1 MPDMAFIAPPTRS
14 QLAGNSFL
22 YLNLSNNDFEGAI
35 PEGMGNLEMFRSPA
49 NSTDPFDMYVF
60 SRGGPDRTLDLTYN
74 KLYGEFP
81 RFLVNQA
88 ADLGDSCLC
97 ATNFTVS
104 NGNQIYCPTK
114 ASLEGV
120 KITPNLLDTFKQAN
134 YTCLLPKQTQPVS
147 LEKYLSSPD
156 MYISEV
162 PSQSDLAAP
171 TPRPRSIDGT
181 DGGYGSSTRS
191 SSSSKSSGGKS
202 GGMGPGE
209 IAGLV
214 IGLLAGLGIL
224 GALAYFVGYKK
235 FYQTHK
241 ATSYK
246 RNEIPEGPMLD
257 GTGAYPAAAYG
268 GGQAT
273 GATNGSHFN
282 PDAMPVSHGPPRA

>member
-1 MPDMAFIAPPTRS
+1 
-14 QLAGNSFL
+14 L
-22 YLNLSNNDFEGAI
+22 YLNLSNNDLEGAI
-35 PEGMGNLEMFRSPA
+35 PESMGNLEMFRSPA

-88 ADLGDSCLC
+88 ADLQDSCLC
-97 ATNFTVS
+97 STNFTVAS
-104 NGNQIYCPTK
+104 GNQIYCPTK

-120 KITPNLLDTFKQAN
+120 QITPNLLESFKQAN
-134 YTCLLPKQTQPVS
+134 YTCLLPKQSEPVS

-156 MYISEV
+156 MHISEV

-171 TPRPRSIDGT
+171 TPRPSSVDGT
-181 DGGYGSSTRS
+181 DRGYGSSTRS
-191 SSSSKSSGGKS
+191 TSASRSSGGKS
-202 GGMGPGE
+202 GMGPGE

-235 FYQTHK
+235 FYQAHK
-241 ATSYK
+241 ATSFK
-246 RNEIPEGPMLD
+246 RSDIPEGPMLD

-273 GATNGSHFN
+273 AATNGSHFN